1 MAENKLYETA
11 QHLNQSAYETNKAI
25 AQSAVAAQERNVA
38 FVQAVFDNSIEIL
51 KSHVAASQSLWQ
63 TVTAQPENPQ
73 AVTQAVI
80 DSTIEAQKRNVAL
93 AQSILEDGTRV
104 AKSHV
109 AATQELTHTL
119 VEKAQQ
125 QQEVLSALP
134 YAKAYADLFYAPLT
148 YYKRVVET
156 GEQLTNQALE
166 LAHKSAVHGMEVGQK
181 VTQQAMEA
189 VLTATRREQ

>member
-11 QHLNQSAYETNKAI
+11 QQLNQSAYETNKLI
-25 AQSAVAAQERNVA
+25 AQSAVAAQKRNAA
-38 FVQAVFDNSIEIL
+38 FAQAVFDNGIEVL
-51 KSHVAASQSLWQ
+51 KSHVSAKQNLWQ
-63 TVTAQPENPQ
+63 TVTTEPENAQ
-73 AVTQAVI
+73 SLVQEFI
-80 DSTIEAQKRNVAL
+80 DSAIEAQKRNVTL

-109 AATQELTHTL
+109 AATQELTQTL
-119 VEKAQQ
+119 VEKAQE
-125 QQEVLSALP
+125 QQEALSALP
-134 YAKAYADLFYAPLT
+134 YAKAYSDLFYAPLG
-148 YYKRVVET
+148 YYKRAMET

-166 LAHKSAVHGMEVGQK
+166 LAHKSAWQGMEVGQK